1 MSAQPIKKIDDLRLD
16 QRNANRGTERG
27 DLMLERSLQKYG
39 AGRSILVDKKGTV
52 IAGNKTLVKAGEIG
66 IEDVVVV
73 QTDGSKIVAVQR
85 MDLDLAKDNSAR
97 ELALAD
103 NRISEVDLEWD
114 LEQIARDLEDGL
126 DLSDFWA
133 EDELDQLIDDAIP
146 EWTDG
151 EMRDLNRAKDNQY
164 VSPLIHVRDVKTVER
179 AFRRTGE
186 INRAD
191 AFLKICRHYLD
202 EEG

>member
-164 VSPLIHVRDVKTVER
+164 VCPLIHVRDVKTVER

>member
-85 MDLDLAKDNSAR
+85 MDLDLAKDNSAWPYRR
-97 ELALAD
+97 E
-103 NRISEVDLEWD
+103 R
-114 LEQIARDLEDGL
+114 
-126 DLSDFWA
+126 
-133 EDELDQLIDDAIP
+133 
-146 EWTDG
+146 
-151 EMRDLNRAKDNQY
+151 
-164 VSPLIHVRDVKTVER
+164 VS
-179 AFRRTGE
+179 A
-186 INRAD
+186 
-191 AFLKICRHYLD
+191 
-202 EEG
+202 